1 MEFFG
6 FSITR
11 NPNTP
16 EEKKKKLQSQ
26 SDSFVPPSSEDGSS
40 AIAAGGYYGQY
51 LDMDGDAAKSDID
64 LIRKYRLTA
73 EQPEC
78 DAAIDDIVN
87 EVVVSDDD
95 AGPINLNLDRLD
107 QPESIKKEIRNEFE
121 QVIRLLNFNINGTDI
136 FRRWYVDGRLYY
148 HIIVDEEDRKAGIKE
163 LRGIDALRMRK
174 VREVK
179 EDVDLKTGAKIIK
192 TLDEY
197 FLYQEGGLQK
207 SDIGIKINKD
217 AICYVPSGILDST
230 RKRVLSALHKAVKP
244 VNQLRFMEDSLVI
257 YRLSR
262 APERRIFYID
272 VGNLPKGKAEEYLR
286 TVMNQYRNKIVYDSA
301 TGEIRDDRKHMSML
315 EDFWLPRRE
324 GGRGTEITTLPG
336 GENLGQIDDI
346 IFFQKKLYRALNV
359 PISRME
365 PETGFNIGKSSEIT
379 RDEIKFQK
387 FVDKMRKKFSLLFF
401 EVLKVQLILKG
412 VITLEDWPE
421 FRECM
426 VIDYKKDNHFSE
438 LKDNE
443 ILMDR
448 VNMLTQLAPYVGRF
462 YSEHWIRRNVLR
474 QTDEDIEVMDEQISE
489 EGSNDTYN
497 QLNDLEVSDDE
508 QPPEDDSNKKVLGD
522 SEDKTDEKPQKT
534 TKKKAAKTPSSK

>member
-11 NPNTP
+11 NPESP
-16 EEKKKKLQSQ
+16 EEKKKKLAKQA
-26 SDSFVPPSSEDGSS
+26 DSFVPPSSEDGSS

-78 DAAIDDIVN
+78 DVAIDDIVN
-87 EVVVSDDD
+87 EVVVTDED
-95 AGPINLNLDRLD
+95 AGPVELNLDKLD
-107 QPESIKKEIRNEFE
+107 QPNSIKNEIRDEFANI
-121 QVIRLLNFNINGTDI
+121 IRLLNFNVNGTDI

-148 HIIVDEEDRKAGIKE
+148 HIIVDQDNPAEGIQE
-163 LRGIDALRMRK
+163 LRAIDALRMRK
-174 VREVK
+174 VREIK
-179 EDVDLKTGAKIIK
+179 EEIDIKTGAKIIK

-387 FVDKMRKKFSLLFF
+387 FVDKLRKKFSLLFM
-401 EVLKVQLILKG
+401 ELLRTQLILKQ
-412 VITLEDWPE
+412 VITEEDWPMI
-421 FRECM
+421 REAIA
-426 VIDYKKDNHFSE
+426 IDFKKDNHFAE

-443 ILMDR
+443 ILQDR
-448 VNMLTQLAPYVGRF
+448 INMLTQLAPYVGQF
-462 YSEHWIRRNVLR
+462 YSQNWIRRNVLR
-474 QTDEDIEVMDEQISE
+474 QTDDEIEIMDKEIQEEAEIMQQQQLDAEEAQQDNEE
-489 EGSNDTYN
+489 EG
-497 QLNDLEVSDDE
+497 DD
-508 QPPEDDSNKKVLGD
+508 LGD
-522 SEDKTDEKPQKT
+522 EYKIV
-534 TKKKAAKTPSSK
+534 KKKPSKKGSKK